1 MQRVDLRS
9 ANKRTIESIVAAGG
23 FDLFDIKRSQY
34 FAKTNNGSTYIED
47 MIKFGNKVQA
57 SLNSNQFDMFGDMQE
72 ASVKSPNPPDV
83 DPWGTMQLLSKEKR
97 VVGIYLSGHPLDDYQ
112 LEVQIL

>member
-1 MQRVDLRS
+1 
-9 ANKRTIESIVAAGG
+9 
-23 FDLFDIKRSQY
+23 
-34 FAKTNNGSTYIED
+34 

-83 DPWGTMQLLSKEKR
+83 DPWGTMQLLSKEKE

-112 LEVQIL
+112 LEVQNFCNADLSILENLSTKREKGLL